1 MSIPESDDL
10 RMEVCSGDPARVDDD
25 VVTGDDDPVE
35 DGEGEVGFDV
45 EDGIFANSNIRMTR
59 AAANLIIQIKYFLCF
74 NKAGTL
80 FTTTYGDSVAQE
92 FPADDFEDASAGDGR
107 T

>member
-10 RMEVCSGDPARVDDD
+10 WMEVCSGNPARVDDD

-45 EDGIFANSNIRMTR
+45 KDGVFADSNVRMTR
-59 AAANLIIQIKYFLCF
+59 AAANLISQI
-74 NKAGTL
+74 
-80 FTTTYGDSVAQE
+80 
-92 FPADDFEDASAGDGR
+92 
-107 T
+107 